1 MIEVVSKEIA
11 DEMESYKAYANALQT
26 EENMRINSAIY
37 EALRSSAKIEDNRQL
52 YYQRMI
58 S

>member
-26 EENMRINSAIY
+26 EENMSINSAIY

-52 YYQRMI
+52 YY
-58 S
+58 

>member
-37 EALRSSAKIEDNRQL
+37 EALRYSAKIEDNRQL
-52 YYQRMI
+52 YY
-58 S
+58 